1 MSLEAGEIR
10 TRVRARLLGSGAAA
24 LEPLSP
30 PERRIR
36 VRDEVMSVLR
46 EARVIL
52 PASIVTEVVNQ
63 VSDEV
68 VGLGPVER
76 LLKDPEVSEIMV
88 NGADDVYVERK
99 GRVEKAQGLVL
110 ATTYLTHPILGP

>member
-1 MSLEAGEIR
+1 MDPVEIR
-10 TRVRARLLGSGAAA
+10 ARVRTRLLGSTVAD
-24 LEPLSP
+24 LEALSP

-36 VRDEVMSVLR
+36 VRDEVLSVLR

-52 PASIVTEVVNQ
+52 PANVVTDVVNE

-76 LLKDPEVSEIMV
+76 LLKDPEVSEGFMN
-88 NGADDVYVERK
+88 NGGLGE
-99 GRVEKAQGLVL
+99 QG
-110 ATTYLTHPILGP
+110 AGTPPPGHAP